1 MKSIHDIINEGSSNM
16 KLWDAIDD
24 IKDSLGAD
32 KFVDELCQAM
42 SDDELEK
49 IIKFIAKNYEIEI
62 KL

>member
-16 KLWDAIDD
+16 KLWNAIDD
-24 IKDSLGAD
+24 IKDVLGAD

-49 IIKFIAKNYEIEI
+49 IIKFIAKNYEVKI

>member
-24 IKDSLGAD
+24 IKDVLGAD

-49 IIKFIAKNYEIEI
+49 IIKFIAKNYEVKI